1 MQHTHAVIVITRTTV
16 RNRGKRGATS
26 CLYTAHCP
34 ALGLTG
40 TGAETPQD
48 AVRRLTESI
57 TADAVTVLQDCVP
70 DELVVALPVQ
80 LTAADEEGGPAIEW
94 GDVDEADFTCVRALG
109 NNEPTIGAVL
119 QLLKGAERDAFL
131 AEVHR
136 ATLGD
141 QLTQVLTRWWVHAL
155 LGRYK
160 VPVAT
165 IANMRLIELPPQR
178 DPSPEA
184 SACQTH

>member
-1 MQHTHAVIVITRTTV
+1 MQRMHAVIVITHSIV
-16 RNRGKRGATS
+16 RKRGKVS
-26 CLYTAHCP
+26 SVSLYTAHCP

-40 TGAETPQD
+40 TGADTPQD

-57 TADAVTVLQDCVP
+57 TADAVAALQDCVP
-70 DELVVALPVQ
+70 DELVVTLPVQ
-80 LTAADEEGGPAIEW
+80 LTLADEEDGPAIEW

-119 QLLKGAERDAFL
+119 RLLKGTEREVFL
-131 AEVHR
+131 GEVYR

-165 IANMRLIELPPQR
+165 VANMRLIELPPQR
-178 DPSPEA
+178 DPSTEA
-184 SACQTH
+184 GTCRTY

>member
-1 MQHTHAVIVITRTTV
+1 M
-16 RNRGKRGATS
+16 S
-26 CLYTAHCP
+26 LYTAHCP
-34 ALGLTG
+34 VLGLTG
-40 TGAETPQD
+40 KGADTPQG

-57 TADAVTVLQDCVP
+57 TADAVATLRDCVP

-94 GDVDEADFTCVRALG
+94 GNADEADFACVRALG

-119 QLLKGAERDAFL
+119 RLLKGAERDVFL
-131 AEVHR
+131 GEVHR
-136 ATLGD
+136 ATLGN

-155 LGRYK
+155 LARYK

-165 IANMRLIELPPQR
+165 VANMRLIELPPQR
-178 DPSPEA
+178 DPSL
-184 SACQTH
+184 SADPC